1 MKNIFLQL
9 TLFIASISVNAQE
22 FNPFYQSIVTQVK
35 FDSVQQKLQKFQ
47 DFGIKTVGSSAH
59 NNAFDWLKS
68 YYKNYGYTTIE
79 QQSVNV
85 SGNIGYNLIVTKL
98 GKKYPD
104 EFIIIDGHYDT
115 LNGPGAN
122 DNGSGTVTLLEIAR
136 LMANIETDYSI
147 KFIHFTGEE
156 RGLIGSQEYVN
167 KIAVPQNLKIKAVL
181 NIDEVGGVKNKAN
194 TIIVCEQDESNP
206 TSNNVASS
214 ELTTKMANIF
224 PLYTSLKTE
233 ISNAYSSDYMPFQA
247 VGYPITG
254 LFEKNET
261 PYAHTIND
269 VIDNLDLNYLYEVVK
284 GSLATLLHFSEAKQ
298 QLNTIDIKNEIVK
311 LYPNPIKD
319 IVYFSEP
326 IVNTTVEIVNQN
338 GQIVFS
344 EYLSKSTSQLNLKQL
359 KKGVYYVNLKSNSAQ
374 NQYKLIKK

>member
-47 DFGIKTVGSSAH
+47 DFGIKTVGSSVH

-156 RGLIGSQEYVN
+156 RGLIGSQEYVS

-326 IVNTTVEIVNQN
+326 IMNTTVEIVNQN

-359 KKGVYYVNLKSNSAQ
+359 RKGVYYLNLKSNTSQ

>member
-1 MKNIFLQL
+1 
-9 TLFIASISVNAQE
+9 
-22 FNPFYQSIVTQVK
+22 
-35 FDSVQQKLQKFQ
+35 
-47 DFGIKTVGSSAH
+47 
-59 NNAFDWLKS
+59 
-68 YYKNYGYTTIE
+68 
-79 QQSVNV
+79 
-85 SGNIGYNLIVTKL
+85 
-98 GKKYPD
+98 
-104 EFIIIDGHYDT
+104 
-115 LNGPGAN
+115 
-122 DNGSGTVTLLEIAR
+122 
-136 LMANIETDYSI
+136 
-147 KFIHFTGEE
+147 
-156 RGLIGSQEYVN
+156 
-167 KIAVPQNLKIKAVL
+167 
-181 NIDEVGGVKNKAN
+181 
-194 TIIVCEQDESNP
+194 
-206 TSNNVASS
+206 
-214 ELTTKMANIF
+214 
-224 PLYTSLKTE
+224 
-233 ISNAYSSDYMPFQA
+233 MPFQA

-344 EYLSKSTSQLNLKQL
+344 EYLSKSTSRLNLKQL
-359 KKGVYYVNLKSNSAQ
+359 KKGVYYVNLKSNTSQ

>member
-47 DFGIKTVGSSAH
+47 DFGIKTVGSSVH
-59 NNAFDWLKS
+59 NNVFDWLKS

-206 TSNNVASS
+206 ASNNVASS

-261 PYAHTIND
+261 PYADTIND

-359 KKGVYYVNLKSNSAQ
+359 KKGVYYVNLKSNTSQ